1 MTTLF
6 TNGNLVD
13 VIGQT
18 VLTGGSI
25 LVENGMIKE
34 VGTSIAAPD
43 GAKVV
48 DLGGRTVLPGLFNCH
63 VHMCSDAGTGAKETI
78 SDAAVTIRALKNLK
92 TLLNSG
98 VTYIR
103 DAGAP
108 KYIDVDL
115 HDAQLKG
122 EILAPEMQTAC
133 RCICMTGGHGHDSGR
148 EADGPDDC
156 RRAAREQL
164 KAGANWIKV
173 MATGGVMTKG
183 VEPGSPQLTEEELRA
198 AIEEAHKAGAKTFT
212 HAQGMEGIKN
222 ALRAGVDSIEHGAQ
236 PDAAITALYKEKG
249 AFQVATLSPALPYA
263 LFDRSV
269 SHATYEQQE
278 NGKVVFDGIIA
289 MARENLANGIPVGL
303 GTDTGCPYITHYDM
317 WRELCYFVKYCGV
330 TPAFALHTAT
340 LLNARLAGIDGE
352 TGSIEA
358 GKAADLIVCAKDP
371 LADLSAL
378 RTLSMVIKGGYR
390 VEHPAP
396 KKLPEVERE
405 LDKFL

>member
-222 ALRAGVDSIEHGAQ
+222 ALRAGVDSIEHGFFMDDWCFDFMKEHNVFFVPTLAA
-236 PDAAITALYKEKG
+236 PYWIKKYGTDA
-249 AFQVATLSPALPYA
+249 
-263 LFDRSV
+263 
-269 SHATYEQQE
+269 
-278 NGKVVFDGIIA
+278 
-289 MARENLANGIPVGL
+289 GIPDYMVKKVEKTIDAHQDTFRRAHKAGVKIAL
-303 GTDTGCPYITHYDM
+303 GTDAGTPFNKYDM
-317 WRELCYFVKYCGV
+317 TGFECILMVENGMTPMEAIQSGTINAAELMDVKD
-330 TPAFALHTAT
+330 TH
-340 LLNARLAGIDGE
+340 
-352 TGSIEA
+352 GSITP
-358 GKAADLIVCAKDP
+358 GKKANFAVFEKSP
-371 LADLSAL
+371 LEDIHAILDC
-378 RTLSMVIKGGYR
+378 SMTVLGG
-390 VEHPAP
+390 
-396 KKLPEVERE
+396 EVVFE
-405 LDKFL
+405 K

>member
-222 ALRAGVDSIEHGAQ
+222 ALRAGVDSIEHGFFMDDWCFDFMKEHNVFFV
-236 PDAAITALYKEKG
+236 PTLAAPYWIKLKGTA
-249 AFQVATLSPALPYA
+249 A
-263 LFDRSV
+263 
-269 SHATYEQQE
+269 
-278 NGKVVFDGIIA
+278 
-289 MARENLANGIPVGL
+289 GIPDYMVRKVEATIDAHQDTFRRAHKAGVKIAL
-303 GTDTGCPYITHYDM
+303 GTDAGTPFNAYDKTAMEAVLMVENGMTPMEAIQCGTINSAELLRVQDTH
-317 WRELCYFVKYCGV
+317 
-330 TPAFALHTAT
+330 
-340 LLNARLAGIDGE
+340 
-352 TGSIEA
+352 GSITP
-358 GKAADLIVCAKDP
+358 GKKAHFAIFEKNPLEDIHALLDCSMTVMNGEIVCEK
-371 LADLSAL
+371 
-378 RTLSMVIKGGYR
+378 
-390 VEHPAP
+390 
-396 KKLPEVERE
+396 
-405 LDKFL
+405 

>member
-222 ALRAGVDSIEHGAQ
+222 ALRAGVDSIEHGFFMDDWCFDFMKEHNVFFVPTLAA
-236 PDAAITALYKEKG
+236 PYWIKKYGTDA
-249 AFQVATLSPALPYA
+249 
-263 LFDRSV
+263 
-269 SHATYEQQE
+269 
-278 NGKVVFDGIIA
+278 
-289 MARENLANGIPVGL
+289 GIPDYMVKKVEKTIDAHQDTFRRAHKAGVKIAL
-303 GTDTGCPYITHYDM
+303 GTDAGTPFNKYDM
-317 WRELCYFVKYCGV
+317 TGFECILMVENGMTPMEAIQGGTINAAELMDVQD
-330 TPAFALHTAT
+330 TH
-340 LLNARLAGIDGE
+340 
-352 TGSIEA
+352 GSITP
-358 GKAADLIVCAKDP
+358 GKKANFAVFEKSP
-371 LADLSAL
+371 LEDIHAILDC
-378 RTLSMVIKGGYR
+378 SMTVLGGD
-390 VEHPAP
+390 VVFE
-396 KKLPEVERE
+396 K
-405 LDKFL
+405 

>member
-34 VGTSIAAPD
+34 VGTSIAVPN

-183 VEPGSPQLTEEELRA
+183 VEPGSPQLTEEELRS
-198 AIEEAHKAGAKTFT
+198 HRRSP
-212 HAQGMEGIKN
+212 QGRGQNLHSCPGHGRHQKRSPGRRGLHR
-222 ALRAGVDSIEHGAQ
+222 ARLLHGRLVLRLHEGAQ
-236 PDAAITALYKEKG
+236 RVLRSHPGRSLLDQKIRHGRRDPRLHGEEGRKDHRRPPGY
-249 AFQVATLSPALPYA
+249 LPP
-263 LFDRSV
+263 R
-269 SHATYEQQE
+269 
-278 NGKVVFDGIIA
+278 
-289 MARENLANGIPVGL
+289 P
-303 GTDTGCPYITHYDM
+303 
-317 WRELCYFVKYCGV
+317 
-330 TPAFALHTAT
+330 
-340 LLNARLAGIDGE
+340 
-352 TGSIEA
+352 
-358 GKAADLIVCAKDP
+358 
-371 LADLSAL
+371 
-378 RTLSMVIKGGYR
+378 
-390 VEHPAP
+390 
-396 KKLPEVERE
+396 
-405 LDKFL
+405 